1 MSGTYTSIILDCWL
15 ISFYRI
21 THKPRD
27 KHGTCTTVNPKL
39 GTVFNYFNATLALF
53 KTYNVQQWLE
63 EESIL
68 PTSAK
73 SYKLSTI
80 LNTIESRLGN
90 KRIKVECDTFT
101 HKKENCDNANYSHGR
116 PENCTT
122 IASKTYKLLDSIDIC
137 FDKMTLKPI
146 DCPNDSKKYRKTK
159 CDKDVYYFRLK
170 EDLDT
175 LKFQ

>member
-21 THKPRD
+21 THKSRD

-101 HKKENCDNANYSHGR
+101 HKKENCDQSM
-116 PENCTT
+116 
-122 IASKTYKLLDSIDIC
+122 LDSIDIC